1 MTSDYK
7 RLLKSQAKQEVK
19 ESKEE
24 ENRKLLKF
32 KIIVEDGELFLQC
45 IDPFEEIFEISKDT
59 IENLELTELLDPY
72 MFESHRDIINAL
84 FEVYYSLSQDYL
96 KVFLYDKQKEM
107 ESSSLQDRATQK
119 LRQKYN
125 LDDELGQPD
134 AED

>member
-1 MTSDYK
+1 
-7 RLLKSQAKQEVK
+7 
-19 ESKEE
+19 
-24 ENRKLLKF
+24 
-32 KIIVEDGELFLQC
+32 
-45 IDPFEEIFEISKDT
+45 
-59 IENLELTELLDPY
+59 

-96 KVFLYDKQKEM
+96 KVFLYDKQKDL

-134 AED
+134 AEE

>member
-1 MTSDYK
+1 M
-7 RLLKSQAKQEVK
+7 
-19 ESKEE
+19 
-24 ENRKLLKF
+24 
-32 KIIVEDGELFLQC
+32 
-45 IDPFEEIFEISKDT
+45 
-59 IENLELTELLDPY
+59 TELLDPY

-96 KVFLYDKQKEM
+96 KVFLYDKQKDL

-134 AED
+134 AEE